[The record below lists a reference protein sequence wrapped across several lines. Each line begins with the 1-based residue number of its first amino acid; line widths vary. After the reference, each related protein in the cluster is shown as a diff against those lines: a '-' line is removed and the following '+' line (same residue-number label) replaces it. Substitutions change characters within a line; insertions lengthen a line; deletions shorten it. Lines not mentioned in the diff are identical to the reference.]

1 MADNKPA
8 EQAKNA
14 PASSTPRAH
23 GQEPAAQPRQGNSGQ
38 RQEPGDGL
46 RDAVQAAH
54 RARTTVPGF
63 DGVDARLDN
72 RTGADRPP
80 LEEWPAKPQQIDG
93 PDVAGQLE
101 HTRRVLSERESADA
115 GNRKG
120 QFSPGP
126 HGLSDTGL
134 RETGSP
140 VYGTESVED
149 PKG

>member
-1 MADNKPA
+1 MSVFDNKPA
-8 EQAKNA
+8 EQKPAAKTGQ
-14 PASSTPRAH
+14 PASP
-23 GQEPAAQPRQGNSGQ
+23 QRQANSGQ
-38 RQEPGDGL
+38 NEEPGEGL
-46 RDAVQAAH
+46 KEALQASH
-54 RARTTVPGF
+54 ESRTKVPGF

-72 RTGADRPP
+72 RSGAERPP
-80 LEEWPAKPQQIDG
+80 LEEWPAKPQQVDG

-101 HTRRVLSERESADA
+101 HTRRVLAERESADA